1 MLSLFP
7 YSEINEILPY
17 LMGVLGLLMTWELHD
32 LEVRTGRIHGL
43 DISDPSAVR
52 SWVRNYSGVSMYI
65 HATPNDPSACDACRK
80 ANHTVFSPAQVRR
93 NKKFNALASPCLNP
107 AGCRCVLVGLGG
119 HWPVAKSL
127 SAWLRENNG
136 ATALL
141 TAEEMTDLLKTADA
155 GQSPDDRL
163 GLYLLEALRAEGTDP
178 QFAISRYRHL
188 IIRGKH
194 GRGHPFLVPAYLRLS
209 DLLDR
214 AGRSTDA
221 LDIIDDFCAN
231 VRDRKGQYAPT
242 AAQSSLLSRRKIRL
256 QRRLRSN

>member
-1 MLSLFP
+1 M
-7 YSEINEILPY
+7 
-17 LMGVLGLLMTWELHD
+17 
-32 LEVRTGRIHGL
+32 
-43 DISDPSAVR
+43 
-52 SWVRNYSGVSMYI
+52 
-65 HATPNDPSACDACRK
+65 
-80 ANHTVFSPAQVRR
+80 
-93 NKKFNALASPCLNP
+93 
-107 AGCRCVLVGLGG
+107 
-119 HWPVAKSL
+119 AKSL

-231 VRDRKGQYAPT
+231 VRDRKGKYAPT